1 MTHHIRDRP
10 ECRLDDEIE
19 QILFDKRFLKKTIV
33 ISLLISFNKDL
44 PKELLD
50 ELNSQKWSVA
60 IMPC

>member
-19 QILFDKRFLKKTIV
+19 QILFDKRFKKTIV
-33 ISLLISFNKDL
+33 ISLLIIFNKDL

>member
-10 ECRLDDEIE
+10 ECRLDDEID
-19 QILFDKRFLKKTIV
+19 QILFDKRFKKRII